1 MMDMESIDMRF
12 VQVEK
17 RLDKTDAI
25 LDRLSEGQI
34 RLIGMI
40 DKQAEMQES
49 IKRAFKSIEKVDN
62 RVDDLENAV
71 QTTQVGQLKDIIA
84 QQDKALDML
93 NRQKNQMIYDTLR
106 MMIVSF
112 IVVLGTLAGAHFG
125 LHIF

>member
-49 IKRAFKSIEKVDN
+49 IKRAFKAVEKVDN
-62 RVDDLENAV
+62 RVDELENAV

-93 NRQKNQMIYDTLR
+93 NRQKSQMLYDTLR
-106 MMIVSF
+106 MMIISF

>member
-25 LDRLSEGQI
+25 LDRLSEGQVK
-34 RLIGMI
+34 LIGMI

-93 NRQKNQMIYDTLR
+93 NKQKSQMLYDTLR
-106 MMIVSF
+106 MMIISF

>member
-62 RVDDLENAV
+62 RVDELENAV

-93 NRQKNQMIYDTLR
+93 NRQKSQMLYDTLR
-106 MMIVSF
+106 MMIISF

>member
-1 MMDMESIDMRF
+1 MDMESIDMRF

>member
-1 MMDMESIDMRF
+1 MDMESIDMRF

-62 RVDDLENAV
+62 RVDELENAV

-93 NRQKNQMIYDTLR
+93 NRQKSQMLYDTLR
-106 MMIVSF
+106 MVIISF
-112 IVVLGTLAGAHFG
+112 LVVIGTLAGAHFG
-125 LHIF
+125 LRIF

>member
-1 MMDMESIDMRF
+1 MDTESIDVRF

-25 LDRLSEGQI
+25 LDRLSEGQVK
-34 RLIGMI
+34 LIGMI

-62 RVDDLENAV
+62 RVDELENAV

-93 NRQKNQMIYDTLR
+93 NRQKSQMLYDTLR
-106 MMIVSF
+106 MMIISF

>member
-1 MMDMESIDMRF
+1 MDTESIDVRF

-25 LDRLSEGQI
+25 LDRLSEGQVK
-34 RLIGMI
+34 LIGMI

-62 RVDDLENAV
+62 RVDELENAV

-93 NRQKNQMIYDTLR
+93 NRQKNQMVYDTLR
-106 MMIVSF
+106 MVIISF
-112 IVVLGTLAGAHFG
+112 LVVLGTLAGAHFG

>member
-1 MMDMESIDMRF
+1 MESIDMRF

-25 LDRLSEGQI
+25 LDRLSEGQVK
-34 RLIGMI
+34 LIGMI

-93 NRQKNQMIYDTLR
+93 NRQKNQMVYDTLR
-106 MMIVSF
+106 MMIISF

>member
-1 MMDMESIDMRF
+1 MDMESIDMRF

-25 LDRLSEGQI
+25 LDRLSEGQVK
-34 RLIGMI
+34 LIGMI

-62 RVDDLENAV
+62 RVDELENAV

-93 NRQKNQMIYDTLR
+93 NRQKSQMLYDTLR
-106 MMIVSF
+106 MMIISF

>member
-1 MMDMESIDMRF
+1 MDMESIDMRF

-25 LDRLSEGQI
+25 LDRLSEGQVK
-34 RLIGMI
+34 LIGMI

-93 NRQKNQMIYDTLR
+93 NKQKSQMLYDTLR
-106 MMIVSF
+106 MMIISF

>member
-1 MMDMESIDMRF
+1 MDMESIDMRF

-49 IKRAFKSIEKVDN
+49 IKRAFKSIEKMDN
-62 RVDDLENAV
+62 RVDELENAV

-106 MMIVSF
+106 MVIISF
-112 IVVLGTLAGAHFG
+112 LVVIGTLAGAHFG
-125 LHIF
+125 LRIF

>member
-25 LDRLSEGQI
+25 LDRLSEGQVK
-34 RLIGMI
+34 LIGMI

-49 IKRAFKSIEKVDN
+49 IKRAFKSIEKVDT
-62 RVDDLENAV
+62 RVDELENAV

-93 NRQKNQMIYDTLR
+93 NRQKNQMVYDTLR
-106 MMIVSF
+106 MVIISF
-112 IVVLGTLAGAHFG
+112 LVVLGTLAGAHFG